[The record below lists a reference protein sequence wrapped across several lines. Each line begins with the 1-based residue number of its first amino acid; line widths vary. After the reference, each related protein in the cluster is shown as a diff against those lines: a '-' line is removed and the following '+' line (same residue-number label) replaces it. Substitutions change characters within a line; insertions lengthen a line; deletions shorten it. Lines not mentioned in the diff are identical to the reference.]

1 MPKLDRLFR
10 ELTTRGAS
18 DLHLA
23 VGLPIKLRIHGHLE
37 VIRSTPLKATDA
49 ESLMKELVDAEQW
62 QSFQQN
68 RDLDFAYGIPGVVRL
83 RANYFHH
90 QGGLGAV
97 FRVVPHEVLT
107 CEQLKLPPSVVKMVD
122 FNHGLVLVT
131 GPTGSGKS
139 TTLAALIDAINQ
151 RQSKHIITIE
161 EPIEF
166 LHNDKKSIV
175 IQREVGS
182 HTASFSRALR
192 AAVRQDPDVILV
204 GELRDRETMQQA
216 LEAAEMG
223 FLVFGTLHT
232 NSAAKTIDRVVDM
245 FPVGRQPGT
254 RLSLASTLRGV
265 VAQLLLRTASGQGRV
280 AVHEVLH
287 TSNAAANI
295 IREGATAKLYSLIQ
309 SGRGQGMQTMDQGL
323 MEAIRTKQI
332 TADEAWRKAEDKASF
347 EKLMKK
353 PQGS

>member
-1 MPKLDRLFR
+1 MPKLDRLFK
-10 ELTTRGAS
+10 ELTNRGAS

-37 VIRSTPLKATDA
+37 VIRASPLQAQDA
-49 ESLMKELVDAEQW
+49 ESLMRELVSAEQW
-62 QSFQQN
+62 DRFCKTH
-68 RDLDFAYGIPGVVRL
+68 DLDFAYGIPGVVRL
-83 RANYFHH
+83 RANYFRH
-90 QGGLGAV
+90 QGGVGAI

-107 CEQLKLPPSVVKMVD
+107 CEQLNLPESVVKMVD
-122 FNHGLVLVT
+122 FHHGLVLVT

-151 RQSKHIITIE
+151 HQRKHIITIE

-166 LHNDKKSIV
+166 LHKDKKSMV
-175 IQREVGS
+175 IQREVGA
-182 HTASFSRALR
+182 HTGSFSRALR

-232 NSAAKTIDRVVDM
+232 NSAAKTVDRVVDM

-254 RLSLASTLRGV
+254 RLSLASSLRGV
-265 VAQLLLRTASGQGRV
+265 VAQLLLRTADGQGRV

-287 TSNAAANI
+287 TSTAAANI
-295 IREGATAKLYSLIQ
+295 IREGTTAKLYSLIQ
-309 SGRGQGMQTMDQGL
+309 SGRGQGMQTM
-323 MEAIRTKQI
+323 
-332 TADEAWRKAEDKASF
+332 
-347 EKLMKK
+347 
-353 PQGS
+353 